1 MNRKSNPDTVAAPIG
16 AYVHAVEIPPNSRT
30 LYISGQVGIGPD
42 GLLKEGVE
50 AQSEQVFANILA
62 ILKAND
68 MGLEDMVKF
77 TSYLV
82 NPSDLQAYRAA
93 RARAFGDFRTAS
105 TLAIVQALAGPQ
117 YLVEVE
123 AIAAKAIPAPSVAAP
138 ARAAAKAKAP
148 AKKAPAKR
156 AAAKPAPVKAAV
168 QKAPARKAAAKTVA
182 AKPAPAKSAPA
193 KKPAAKKAPVKK
205 VPAKAAAPRRM
216 PGKAARKPTRRR

>member
-1 MNRKSNPDTVAAPIG
+1 MNRKSDPATVATPIG

-42 GLLKEGVE
+42 GQLKEGVE
-50 AQSEQVFANILA
+50 AQAEQVFANILA

-68 MGLEDMVKF
+68 MDLEDMVKF

-123 AIAAKAIPAPSVAAP
+123 AIAAKAVPAP
-138 ARAAAKAKAP
+138 RAAAPVRAAVKAKAP
-148 AKKAPAKR
+148 AKKA
-156 AAAKPAPVKAAV
+156 AP
-168 QKAPARKAAAKTVA
+168 
-182 AKPAPAKSAPA
+182 
-193 KKPAAKKAPVKK
+193 KPAAKKALVKK
-205 VPAKAAAPRRM
+205 AAAKKAPAKKAPTKKPASKKPASKKVVAKVAAPRRA
-216 PGKAARKPTRRR
+216 PAKSARKPARRR

>member
-93 RARAFGDFRTAS
+93 RVRAFGDFRTAS

-123 AIAAKAIPAPSVAAP
+123 AIAAKAMPTARAAAP
-138 ARAAAKAKAP
+138 ARAAVKAKAPAKKAAPKPAAKKASVKKPAAKKAP
-148 AKKAPAKR
+148 AKKAPAK
-156 AAAKPAPVKAAV
+156 K
-168 QKAPARKAAAKTVA
+168 
-182 AKPAPAKSAPA
+182 APA
-193 KKPAAKKAPVKK
+193 KKAPAKKV
-205 VPAKAAAPRRM
+205 VAKAAAPRRA
-216 PGKAARKPTRRR
+216 PAKTARKPARRR

>member
-42 GLLKEGVE
+42 GQLKEGVE

-123 AIAAKAIPAPSVAAP
+123 AIAAKAIPAPRASAP
-138 ARAAAKAKAP
+138 ARAPARAVAKAP
-148 AKKAPAKR
+148 AKKAAPKAVAK
-156 AAAKPAPVKAAV
+156 
-168 QKAPARKAAAKTVA
+168 KAPAKAAAK
-182 AKPAPAKSAPA
+182 KAPAKKTAPAKKAPA
-193 KKPAAKKAPVKK
+193 KKPAAKKATAKK
-205 VPAKAAAPRRM
+205 IVAKAAAPRRA
-216 PGKAARKPTRRR
+216 PAKSARKPAGRR